1 MRMLTVVLTV
11 APAGPRTR
19 SLARALRSGA
29 LAFTLLLSS
38 AASPHRAARFDL
50 LIRHARIVDG
60 TGNPWFR
67 GDVALSGDHIA
78 AIGALDPADATRV
91 IDAADRVLAPG
102 FIDMMA
108 ETAVPLIVDSISAES
123 KLRQGVTTIFV
134 GEGDSDAPTG
144 GSLPPD
150 TVTAAGERVSWQ
162 TFADYARILE
172 RKGIGVNVAY
182 NVGAAQVRRIVLG
195 DEDRRPSPGQLAEMQ
210 QLVAT
215 AMREGAV
222 GLSSA
227 LIYAPGTYATTD
239 ELTALARATA
249 PYHGA
254 YFTHMRNES
263 NQVLDAIRET
273 IRIGVAAGVPV
284 HVYHLK
290 AAGQENWPLMPRAL
304 ALIDSARA
312 AGVEVTADVYPYIR
326 NGIGLRAFLDPRHY
340 VRGAEPFLR
349 TLSDSTVRRQLRHEV
364 ETGTDWE
371 NWYRHVGMD
380 WDKVLITGVPRGID
394 TSFVGLSIAGVA
406 KRRGVDPWTA
416 FFDLLAQGQGDVDVA
431 PESMDEAQKR
441 LALRAPYVAI
451 DNDQRPTDPA
461 AVRSAHPRAFGT
473 FPRILAKYVRD
484 EHVISL
490 EEAIRKMSSLPA
502 NILGLHDR
510 GRIAPGMIADL
521 VLFDPARVQDHAT
534 YTKPLVYSTGID
546 EVIINGRLVL
556 DGGRVIDYR
565 AGRVLRH

>member
-1 MRMLTVVLTV
+1 MRAFTRGLRGLSWRPFGRCVGYGGLAALAIVLTS
-11 APAGPRTR
+11 ATPPR
-19 SLARALRSGA
+19 
-29 LAFTLLLSS
+29 
-38 AASPHRAARFDL
+38 RAARFDL

-67 GDVALSGDHIA
+67 GDVGVSGDRIA
-78 AIGALDPADATRV
+78 AIGSFDPANATRV

-134 GEGDSDAPTG
+134 GEGDSNAPTG
-144 GSLPPD
+144 GSVPPD
-150 TVTAAGERVSWQ
+150 TATAGGEHLTWQ
-162 TFADYARILE
+162 TFGDYARILE

-182 NVGAAQVRRIVLG
+182 NVGAAQIRRVVLG
-195 DEDRRPSPGQLAEMQ
+195 DQDVRPSPAQLAQMQ
-210 QLVAT
+210 ALVTA
-215 AMREGAV
+215 AMREGSV
-222 GLSSA
+222 GVSSA
-227 LIYAPGTYATTD
+227 LIYAPGTYATTA
-239 ELTALARATA
+239 ELAALARASA

-254 YFTHMRNES
+254 YFTHMRSES
-263 NQVLDAIRET
+263 NQLLDAIRET

-284 HVYHLK
+284 HIYHLK
-290 AAGQENWPLMPRAL
+290 AAGQENWSLMPRAL

-312 AGVEVTADVYPYIR
+312 AGIEVTADVYPYIR

-340 VRGAEPFLR
+340 VHGSDRFLE
-349 TLSDSTVRRQLRHEV
+349 TISDTAVRRQLRHEV

-371 NWYRHVGMD
+371 NWYRHVGMN
-380 WDKVLITGVPRGID
+380 WDKVLITGVPSGTD
-394 TSFVGLSIAGVA
+394 TNFVGLSIAGVA
-406 KRRGVDPWTA
+406 KRRGIDAWSA
-416 FFDLLAQGQGDVDVA
+416 FFDLLEAPGDVDVA

-451 DNDQRPTDPA
+451 DNDQRPVDPA
-461 AVRSAHPRAFGT
+461 TVRSAHPRAFGT
-473 FPRILAKYVRD
+473 FPRILAKYVRE

-490 EEAIRKMSSLPA
+490 EEAVRKMSSLPA

-521 VLFDPARVQDHAT
+521 LLFDPAKVQDHAT
-534 YTKPLVYSTGID
+534 FTKPLVYSTGID
-546 EVIINGRLVL
+546 VVIINGRLVIDAGTVL
-556 DGGRVIDYR
+556 DYR

>member
-1 MRMLTVVLTV
+1 MRAFALVLRGLRQHPSV
-11 APAGPRTR
+11 RYVGYG
-19 SLARALRSGA
+19 SLATLAALLTSA
-29 LAFTLLLSS
+29 TSS
-38 AASPHRAARFDL
+38 RRVARFDL

-60 TGNPWFR
+60 TGNPWYR
-67 GDVALSGDHIA
+67 GDVAVSGERIM
-78 AIGALDPADATRV
+78 AIGSFDAANATRV

-108 ETAVPLIVDSISAES
+108 ETAVPLIVDSMSSES

-150 TVTAAGERVSWQ
+150 TATAGGEHITWQ

-172 RKGIGVNVAY
+172 RKRIAVNVAY
-182 NVGAAQVRRIVLG
+182 NVGAAQVRRVVLG
-195 DEDRRPSPGQLAEMQ
+195 DQDRRPSPAQLAEMQ
-210 QLVAT
+210 GLVST

-222 GLSSA
+222 GVSSA
-227 LIYAPGTYATTD
+227 LIYAPGTYATTE

-273 IRIGVAAGVPV
+273 IRIGVDGGVPV
-284 HVYHLK
+284 HIYHLK
-290 AAGQENWPLMPRAL
+290 AAGQENWTLMPRAL

-312 AGVEVTADVYPYIR
+312 AGIQITADMYPYIR

-340 VRGAEPFLR
+340 VQGSDPFLK
-349 TLSDSTVRRQLRHEV
+349 TVSDSAVRRQLRHEV

-371 NWYRHVGMD
+371 NWYRHVGMN
-380 WDKVLITGVPRGID
+380 WDKVLITGVPRGVD
-394 TSFVGLSIAGVA
+394 TNFVGLSVAGVA
-406 KRRGVDPWTA
+406 KRRGVDAWSA
-416 FFDLLAQGQGDVDVA
+416 FFDLLESQGDVDVA
-431 PESMDEAQKR
+431 PESMDEEQKR
-441 LALRAPYVAI
+441 LALRSPYVAI

-473 FPRILAKYVRD
+473 FPRILAKYVRE
-484 EHVISL
+484 EHVITL
-490 EEAIRKMSSLPA
+490 EEAVRKMSSLPA
-502 NILGLHDR
+502 NILGLHER

-521 VLFDPARVQDHAT
+521 VLFDPAKVQDHAT
-534 YTKPLVYSTGID
+534 FTKPLVYSTGID
-546 EVIINGRLVL
+546 DVIINGRLVL
-556 DGGRVIDYR
+556 DTGRMIDYG